1 MKNRFLFLVG
11 IGALLA
17 MSSCSKD
24 EENLVVKSGEPATLS
39 LTIKGS
45 DLSTKATVLPGD
57 LTTAGVGFDNT
68 ITRVTVG
75 LFKQDANGTTD
86 VIQEGTLDNNKIEV
100 KGSIVGTDASR
111 DIVVVANANSGDF
124 KGCSNKSAF
133 LATIMNLT
141 QDRTL
146 LPMVGTSSGVL
157 TKVRNTGTTGDGLA
171 SVVVTR
177 LVARVQLVSL
187 KTAFDLA
194 GQYPNAKFTA
204 TQIFMFNAVD
214 KLTAG
219 EAVVPTAQFLD
230 GRTYKE
236 GTSPVVYPLLDPVNQ
251 EFPTVGEY
259 KGINYFYTFPNGL
272 DAPNYAKSTRLVIG
286 GTFDPDG
293 GGPAN
298 GIPTYYPVIVNYFA
312 NPTAAQIPANG
323 YNNGIVKNTIYS
335 ISVTIKN
342 KGVDSPDIIID
353 PGYLD
358 VSVTVAPWL
367 SNDQSVDF

>member
-24 EENLVVKSGEPATLS
+24 EENLVVKSGEPATLT

-45 DLSTKATVLPGD
+45 DLSTKATVSASD
-57 LTTAGVGFDNT
+57 LAAAGVGFDNK

-75 LFKQDANGTTD
+75 LFKQDANETTD
-86 VIQEGTLDNNKIEV
+86 VIQEGSLDNGKIEV
-100 KGSIVGTDASR
+100 KGSIVGNDANR
-111 DIVVVANANSGDF
+111 NIVVVANANSGDF

-141 QDRTL
+141 QDKTL

-157 TKVRNTGTTGDGLA
+157 TKVKNTGTVGDGLA
-171 SVVVTR
+171 SVIVTR

-187 KTAFDLA
+187 KTAFDAA
-194 GQYPNAKFTA
+194 GLYPNAKFKA
-204 TQIFMFNAVD
+204 TQIFMYNAVG

-219 EAVVPTAQFLD
+219 EAVVPAQFLD
-230 GRTYKE
+230 GSSYTE
-236 GTSPVVYPLLDPVNQ
+236 GTSPVVYPLLDDVNQ

-272 DAPNYAKSTRLVIG
+272 DAPNYTNATRLVIKG
-286 GTFDPDG
+286 KFYSDG
-293 GGPAN
+293 DVTKTGDDV
-298 GIPTYYPVIVNYFA
+298 YYPVIVNYFA
-312 NPTAAQIPANG
+312 NPTVTQIPANG

-335 ISVTIKN
+335 ISVTIRN
-342 KGVDSPDIIID
+342 KGVQGPDVIID

-358 VSVTVAPWL
+358 VSVTVDPWI